1 VREDRGFAAL
11 SKKSRIF
18 AVATVLAILAGQG
31 AWAAADGSSAPDA
44 TSHSGGT
51 SSATSETSETLQEV
65 TVTAQHLKLDWVQRN
80 ELVQKAAKF
89 VFGIADAPSYGDWP
103 PIWVVPVCPVVT
115 GLRREQ
121 DDFVL
126 SRVSE
131 IARAA
136 GARLGGEKC
145 HPNLY
150 IFVTDNPK
158 GLLRTMESRR
168 YLVIFGNATPSSVEQ
183 FINGPAPVKVW
194 HQTNHAD
201 FFGPV
206 NVVVDGTRLDGVS
219 ERQFADYV
227 GMISLTEIKSSAHFG
242 EATTILSLFEGPP
255 EAAPDGLS
263 DWDREFLK
271 FVYHRVPTL
280 ANKRAYTAL
289 RMVREL
295 VP

>member
-1 VREDRGFAAL
+1 VRTLLPILLVAGFVSFTTVEAAGPP
-11 SKKSRIF
+11 
-18 AVATVLAILAGQG
+18 APDNTG
-31 AWAAADGSSAPDA
+31 ASSA
-44 TSHSGGT
+44 GT
-51 SSATSETSETLQEV
+51 SADTSGPLQEV
-65 TVTAQHLKLDWVQRN
+65 TVTAQHSKLDWAQRN
-80 ELVQKAAKF
+80 ELIQKAAAF
-89 VFGIADAPSYGDWP
+89 VFGIADVPEYSDWP
-103 PIWVVPVCPVVT
+103 PIWFDPICPLVT

-121 DDFVL
+121 DAFVL

-158 GLLRTMESRR
+158 ELLRAMESRR
-168 YLVIFGNATPSSVEQ
+168 YLVIFGNAAPSSVEH
-183 FINGPAPVKVW
+183 FINRAAPVKVW
-194 HQTNHAD
+194 HNTDQGA
-201 FFGPV
+201 FFGNV

-227 GMISLTEIKSSAHFG
+227 GMVSLAEIKSSAHFG
-242 EATTILSLFEGPP
+242 EANTILRLFDGPP
-255 EAAPDGLS
+255 ETAPEGLS
-263 DWDREFLK
+263 DWDQEFLK

>member
-1 VREDRGFAAL
+1 MRTLLPILLVAAL
-11 SKKSRIF
+11 VSFTS
-18 AVATVLAILAGQG
+18 VE
-31 AWAAADGSSAPDA
+31 AADRAESDNTGGSSGS
-44 TSHSGGT
+44 TSADTSGP
-51 SSATSETSETLQEV
+51 LQEV
-65 TVTAQHLKLDWVQRN
+65 TVTAQHSKLDWAQRN
-80 ELVQKAAKF
+80 ELVQKAAGF

-103 PIWVVPVCPVVT
+103 PIWAVPVCPVVT

-121 DDFVL
+121 DEFVL

-150 IFVTDNPK
+150 VFVTDNPK
-158 GLLRTMESRR
+158 ELLRTMESRR

-183 FINGPAPVKVW
+183 FINSPAPIKVW

-206 NVVVDGTRLDGVS
+206 NVVVDGTRLDGVL

-227 GMISLTEIKSSAHFG
+227 GMVSLTEIKRSAHFG
-242 EATTILSLFEGPP
+242 EANTILRLFDGPP
-255 EAAPDGLS
+255 EAAPEGLS
-263 DWDREFLK
+263 DWDQEFLK
-271 FVYHRVPTL
+271 FMYHRAPTF

-289 RMVREL
+289 RMIREL

>member
-1 VREDRGFAAL
+1 VRTLLPILLAAGL
-11 SKKSRIF
+11 VSFTRVE
-18 AVATVLAILAGQG
+18 AAEPPAPDNTG
-31 AWAAADGSSAPDA
+31 ASSA
-44 TSHSGGT
+44 GT
-51 SSATSETSETLQEV
+51 SADTSRPLEEV
-65 TVTAQHLKLDWVQRN
+65 TVTAQHSKLDWAQRN
-80 ELVQKAAKF
+80 ELVQKAARF

-103 PIWVVPVCPVVT
+103 PIWAVPVCPVVT

-121 DDFVL
+121 DEFVL
-126 SRVSE
+126 SRISD

-183 FINGPAPVKVW
+183 FINRPAPVKVW

-206 NVVVDGTRLDGVS
+206 NVVVDGTRLDGVL

-227 GMISLTEIKSSAHFG
+227 GMVSLTEIKSSAHFG
-242 EATTILSLFEGPP
+242 EAKTILRLFDGPP
-255 EAAPDGLS
+255 EAAPEGLS
-263 DWDREFLK
+263 DWDQEFLK
-271 FVYHRVPTL
+271 FVYRRVPTF

-289 RMVREL
+289 RMIREL
-295 VP
+295 AP

>member
-1 VREDRGFAAL
+1 VSRTLQQILLVAACL
-11 SKKSRIF
+11 T
-18 AVATVLAILAGQG
+18 AL
-31 AWAAADGSSAPDA
+31 AAADAAAAAEQSPAN
-44 TSHSGGT
+44 TSVTT
-51 SSATSETSETLQEV
+51 STGETEELQEV

-80 ELVQKAAKF
+80 ELVQKAIRF
-89 VFGIADAPSYGDWP
+89 VFGIADVPNYGDWP
-103 PIWVVPVCPVVT
+103 PIWSDPVCPLVT

-121 DDFVL
+121 DEFVL

-145 HPNLY
+145 HHPNLY

-158 GLLRTMESRR
+158 ELLRTMESRR

-183 FINGPAPVKVW
+183 FINRPAPVRAW
-194 HQTNHAD
+194 HNAHGGA
-201 FFGPV
+201 FFGNV

-219 ERQFADYV
+219 ERQLADYV
-227 GMISLTEIKSSAHFG
+227 GMVSLAEIKSSAHFG
-242 EATTILSLFEGPP
+242 EANTILKLFEGPP
-255 EAAPDGLS
+255 EAAPEGLS
-263 DWDREFLK
+263 DWDQEFLK
-271 FVYHRVPTL
+271 IVYHREQTF
-280 ANKRAYTAL
+280 ANPRANTAL